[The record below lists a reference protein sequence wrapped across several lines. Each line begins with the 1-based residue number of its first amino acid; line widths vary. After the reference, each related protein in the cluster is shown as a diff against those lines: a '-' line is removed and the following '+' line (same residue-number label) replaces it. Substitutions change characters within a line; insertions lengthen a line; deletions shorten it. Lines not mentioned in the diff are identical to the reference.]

1 MDDGAGDDAISESF
15 RPIHR
20 RERNDAGAP
29 SHLSDCKVLVELMGV
44 FDQGLMTASACY
56 RQPTPASRSDYDVGT
71 PGTSMFIL
79 RQAASEKQ

>member
-1 MDDGAGDDAISESF
+1 MGQGDDAISESC

-29 SHLSDCKVLVELMGV
+29 SHLSDCKVLVELVGV

-56 RQPTPASRSDYDVGT
+56 Q
-71 PGTSMFIL
+71 L
-79 RQAASEKQ
+79 L